1 MPRQSLDPKLRDAVV
16 QKDNGKC
23 RGIDNYECPLKD
35 RTEDASGFHVDH
47 ILPVA
52 DGGTDDIDNLQ
63 LLCPCCHA
71 VKTKRD
77 ADNRNTLAALKRQKE
92 ELKKELRELGMKDKI
107 EREQEEIKRLQE
119 HLNEIKRSKD
129 PKQTARYL
137 TADEREQRPVPRFM
151 TECIE
156 RIEEYDPNTSP
167 VTVAAIRWHFN
178 EWRRHNEIRD
188 GSFTHLE
195 GLIRETY
202 GRPPRGGWTQFKLK
216 DLFTPN

>member
-52 DGGTDDIDNLQ
+52 DGGTDDIENLQ

-107 EREQEEIKRLQE
+107 EREQEEIKRLQD
-119 HLNEIKRSKD
+119 HLDIIKSSKD
-129 PKQTARYL
+129 PVRMAQML
-137 TADEREQRPVPRFM
+137 EREERNSRPVPRFIQE
-151 TECIE
+151 TIDNPDEPNGDKPITWGAILWRWKE
-156 RIEEYDPNTSP
+156 WKRINEVNGGSVKELRYMLEDRYGPTRN
-167 VTVAAIRWHFN
+167 WHF
-178 EWRRHNEIRD
+178 
-188 GSFTHLE
+188 
-195 GLIRETY
+195 
-202 GRPPRGGWTQFKLK
+202 QFK
-216 DLFTPN
+216 DD

>member
-52 DGGTDDIDNLQ
+52 DGGTDDIENLQ

-119 HLNEIKRSKD
+119 QLNEIKRSND
-129 PKQTARYL
+129 PRRRAELSSR
-137 TADEREQRPVPRFM
+137 DEYEERPVPRFM
-151 TECIE
+151 RECIE
-156 RIEEYDPNTSP
+156 GIDGYDPDTTP
-167 VTVAAIRWHFN
+167 VTEFDVRERFN
-178 EWRRHNEIRD
+178 QWRRYNEIQ
-188 GSFTHLE
+188 GGNLTHLVR
-195 GLIRETY
+195 LIRETY
-202 GRPPRGGWTQFKLK
+202 GAHPRKGGWTQFKFK
-216 DLFTPN
+216 DF